1 MKTRV
6 CLKFIKLSQ
15 FFFVFGSTFASTIVF
30 GLDNQKLSQS
40 MAKILC
46 QENQYFFECF
56 SGSKVFCMKDILE
69 FSIQCSEEKRS
80 QVVKFEKENS
90 RDRSDEYQ
98 AILLGSCIGE
108 KFEKKHQSEKKD
120 VPKCYSQKNW

>member
-1 MKTRV
+1 
-6 CLKFIKLSQ
+6 
-15 FFFVFGSTFASTIVF
+15 
-30 GLDNQKLSQS
+30 
-40 MAKILC
+40 
-46 QENQYFFECF
+46 
-56 SGSKVFCMKDILE
+56 MKDILE